1 MPCSRSGSVCTCRW
15 PTRFRHFPDMA
26 FDWDLVQ
33 KAIPLLGAGLLT
45 SVKICSLAMLIGTA
59 LVVLLGLTSM
69 SRCAPARWFV
79 RVYVDF
85 IRGTPLLIQI
95 FLVYFALPVIGVNF
109 NDYWAGVTALTLNA
123 GGFICE
129 IMRGGLQSI
138 DAGQTEAAK
147 SIGMRHRQIVL
158 HVLFPQAWRRILP
171 PLTNELISLVKG
183 SALLSAISVYE
194 LTHAGQEIIATYFS
208 PFEIFLLIA
217 LYYYALISAFA
228 WLSRYLERRLP
239 QF

>member
-1 MPCSRSGSVCTCRW
+1 MDWSIIVMAIPILAVGLLATLKVCLAAIAIGIVLGFALGFGALS
-15 PTRFRHFPDMA
+15 RFRA
-26 FDWDLVQ
+26 VRI
-33 KAIPLLGAGLLT
+33 A
-45 SVKICSLAMLIGTA
+45 VLA
-59 LVVLLGLTSM
+59 
-69 SRCAPARWFV
+69 
-79 RVYVDF
+79 YVDF
-85 IRGTPLLIQI
+85 VRGTPLLVQI
-95 FLVYFALPVIGVNF
+95 FLVYFALPVIGINF
-109 NDYWAGVTALTLNA
+109 DEYWAGVIALSLNA

-129 IMRGGLQSI
+129 IVRASMQSI
-138 DAGQTEAAK
+138 DRGQTEAAQ
-147 SIGMRHRQIVL
+147 SIGMRHRQIIL

-171 PLTNELISLVKG
+171 PLTNELISLIKG

-217 LYYYALISAFA
+217 LYYYALISALA

>member
-1 MPCSRSGSVCTCRW
+1 MDWSIIVMAMPILAVGLLATLKVCLAAIAIGIVLGFALGFGALS
-15 PTRFRHFPDMA
+15 RFRVVRIA
-26 FDWDLVQ
+26 V
-33 KAIPLLGAGLLT
+33 
-45 SVKICSLAMLIGTA
+45 LA
-59 LVVLLGLTSM
+59 
-69 SRCAPARWFV
+69 
-79 RVYVDF
+79 YVDF
-85 IRGTPLLIQI
+85 VRGTPLLVQI
-95 FLVYFALPVIGVNF
+95 FLVYFALPVIGINF
-109 NDYWAGVTALTLNA
+109 DEYWAGVIALSLNA

-129 IMRGGLQSI
+129 IVRASMQSI
-138 DAGQTEAAK
+138 DRGQTEAAQ
-147 SIGMRHRQIVL
+147 SIGMRHRQIIL

-171 PLTNELISLVKG
+171 PLTNELISLIKG

-217 LYYYALISAFA
+217 LYYYALISALA

>member
-1 MPCSRSGSVCTCRW
+1 MDWSIIVMAMPILAVGLLATLKVCLAAIAIGIVLGFALGFGALS
-15 PTRFRHFPDMA
+15 RFRA
-26 FDWDLVQ
+26 VRI
-33 KAIPLLGAGLLT
+33 A
-45 SVKICSLAMLIGTA
+45 VLA
-59 LVVLLGLTSM
+59 
-69 SRCAPARWFV
+69 
-79 RVYVDF
+79 YVDF
-85 IRGTPLLIQI
+85 VRGTPLLVQI
-95 FLVYFALPVIGVNF
+95 FLVYFALPVIGINF
-109 NDYWAGVTALTLNA
+109 DEYWAGVSALSLNA

-129 IMRGGLQSI
+129 IVRASMQSI
-138 DAGQTEAAK
+138 DRGQTEAAQ
-147 SIGMRHRQIVL
+147 SIGMRHRQIIL

-171 PLTNELISLVKG
+171 PLTNELISLIKG

-217 LYYYALISAFA
+217 LYYYALISALA